1 MHFTTRT
8 GGNFTNYI
16 VKSSPYVT
24 VKFDD
29 ATPVIGSDVMKIMY
43 VKKRSGRNWRGQF
56 VNYGDARV
64 KSARVGAARVG
75 AVSGH
80 VDAVT
85 VREHGAHAEHVHR
98 QWRGDARRVP

>member
-1 MHFTTRT
+1 MGVQVSYGATRRIVTQLQITDPFDVDLQIGSIETIKDWVVNHYDNLSVAMHFTTRT

-43 VKKRSGRNWRGQF
+43 VKKI
-56 VNYGDARV
+56 
-64 KSARVGAARVG
+64 
-75 AVSGH
+75 
-80 VDAVT
+80 VDERDGT
-85 VREHGAHAEHVHR
+85 Y
-98 QWRGDARRVP
+98 

>member
-43 VKKRSGRNWRGQF
+43 VKKI
-56 VNYGDARV
+56 
-64 KSARVGAARVG
+64 
-75 AVSGH
+75 
-80 VDAVT
+80 VDERDGT
-85 VREHGAHAEHVHR
+85 Y
-98 QWRGDARRVP
+98 